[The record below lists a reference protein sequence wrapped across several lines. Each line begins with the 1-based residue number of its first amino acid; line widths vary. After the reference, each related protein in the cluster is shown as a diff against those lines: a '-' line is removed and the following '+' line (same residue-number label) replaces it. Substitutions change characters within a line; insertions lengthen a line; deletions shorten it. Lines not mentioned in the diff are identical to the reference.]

1 MDAYFTTVTWSRDDT
16 REQLVLL
23 RTRIAQTNISS
34 CPLDLFVRLKPV
46 SIFGGLSTIII
57 EQVTGET
64 GPLMNTWREGKY
76 KIFQIIIQINPN
88 ILLKFLS
95 AHSFNKACSFSTCL
109 ELVPVKV
116 HEYRQKYSYIV
127 CFCQIVRGTFL
138 NRPASSTCPEW
149 VLGLS
154 REKSTQLP

>member
-1 MDAYFTTVTWSRDDT
+1 MGGDAYFTRVTWSRDDM

-64 GPLMNTWREGKY
+64 GPLMTVWREGK
-76 KIFQIIIQINPN
+76 I
-88 ILLKFLS
+88 
-95 AHSFNKACSFSTCL
+95 
-109 ELVPVKV
+109 
-116 HEYRQKYSYIV
+116 
-127 CFCQIVRGTFL
+127 
-138 NRPASSTCPEW
+138 
-149 VLGLS
+149 
-154 REKSTQLP
+154 